1 MGCGGAGAAL
11 LLCPQPPRGEAG
23 GFSLWLTLDS
33 HHPTLDQA
41 VPSVSWCKRP
51 RETASTHGSAI
62 LSAGSHGTPQE
73 PLDVGTPAPLLQRRN
88 RFREGK
94 GLGQGPLLGQAEG
107 QSVRVRR
114 SRLGSFTWAL
124 PSAWNSLPP
133 ACLEPNLNATSTKK
147 SALTTPGGPS
157 FPSPSLS
164 FSAFAHL
171 FFSTKEGT
179 LDCLAYSF

>member
-1 MGCGGAGAAL
+1 M
-11 LLCPQPPRGEAG
+11 
-23 GFSLWLTLDS
+23 
-33 HHPTLDQA
+33 
-41 VPSVSWCKRP
+41 
-51 RETASTHGSAI
+51 
-62 LSAGSHGTPQE
+62 
-73 PLDVGTPAPLLQRRN
+73 GTPAPLLQRRN

-114 SRLGSFTWAL
+114 SRPGSFTWAL